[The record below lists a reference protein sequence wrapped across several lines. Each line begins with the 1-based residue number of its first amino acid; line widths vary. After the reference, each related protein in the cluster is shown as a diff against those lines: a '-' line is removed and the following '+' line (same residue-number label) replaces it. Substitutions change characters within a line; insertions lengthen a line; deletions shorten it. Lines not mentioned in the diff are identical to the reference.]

1 MKEIPIFFATD
12 NNYAPF
18 LAVSLKSIFEN
29 ASKKYFYKIYVL
41 TSNLHQDLRDRINK
55 VMIENSSID
64 YVDITDKLERIK
76 NKLHLRDYYSM
87 ETYFRFFIADMF
99 PQYKKVIYLDCDI
112 AVVGDISE
120 FYNTHI
126 SNYLVAAVKDQVFEQ
141 YKCFGDYANK
151 VLGLRT
157 RKVFNAGVLL
167 MNTKLFRAYKVL
179 DKFTKLLSFYKF
191 RVTQDE
197 DYLNVICKDKV
208 KYLSQGWNKMPF
220 DNKEFNPKKLRL
232 IHYNLSL
239 KPWHYDNVL
248 YQEEFWK
255 YAAMTDFYEDIKL
268 QLKYYSD
275 ENKAKDDLAFE
286 RLKNIALEDTANPD
300 NYKNLKKRQRRGH
313 IFINSFRTM
322 GKIPGIK
329 GFIRVL
335 ISNCSKLVYGVTNK
349 DEEELD

>member
-18 LAVSLKSIFEN
+18 LAVTLKSIFEN
-29 ASKKYFYKIYVL
+29 ASKDYFYKIYVL
-41 TSNLHQDLRDRINK
+41 TSNLHEDLRRRVNM
-55 VMIENSSID
+55 VMVENSSIE
-64 YVDITDKLERIK
+64 YVDINDKLEKIK

-99 PQYKKVIYLDCDI
+99 PQYDKVIYLDCDI
-112 AVVGDISE
+112 ALVGDISE

-126 SNYLVAAVKDQVFEQ
+126 SNYLVAAVKDQVFEK

-157 RKVFNAGVLL
+157 KKIFNAGVLL

-179 DKFTKLLSFYKF
+179 DRFTNLISIYKF
-191 RVTQDE
+191 PVTQDE
-197 DYLNVICKDKV
+197 DLLNIICKDKV
-208 KYLSQGWNKMPF
+208 KYLSLGWNKMPF
-220 DNKEFNPKKLRL
+220 DNSEFNKNKLRL

-248 YQEEFWK
+248 YGDVFWK
-255 YAAMTDFYEDIKL
+255 YAEMTDFYEDIQL

-275 ENKAKDDLAFE
+275 EKKQKDDLAFE
-286 RLKNIALEDTANPD
+286 RLKNIAITEAKNPD
-300 NYKNLKKRQRRGH
+300 NYKNIIKRQQKGKFIKK
-313 IFINSFRTM
+313 IFKTIVRIPLIKSINR
-322 GKIPGIK
+322 II
-329 GFIRVL
+329 V
-335 ISNCSKLVYGVTNK
+335 SNSSKLTYEVMNRN
-349 DEEELD
+349 EED